1 MREVA
6 EDLAVL
12 VRETL
17 PRLEAITATESNK
30 PGPGTWSR
38 KEILGHLIDSAL
50 NNHQR
55 IVRALLAGELT
66 FPDYDGD
73 AWVAAQAYRERPW
86 LALINLWA
94 HLNGQ
99 LAHVIGRIPGER
111 LAARCTIGSAEAVT
125 LEHIV
130 RGYLSHLQHHL
141 AQIVGTGRV
150 GGL

>member
-1 MREVA
+1 MRDVA
-6 EDLAVL
+6 DDLSLL

-30 PGPGTWSR
+30 PGTGTWSR

-55 IVRALLAGELT
+55 IVRAQLAGELT

-86 LALINLWA
+86 LALINLWT

-99 LAHVIGRIPGER
+99 LAHVIARIPDER
-111 LAARCTIGSAEAVT
+111 RAAPCRIGSAEAVT

-130 RGYLSHLQHHL
+130 RGYVSHLRHHL
-141 AQIVGTGRV
+141 AQIIPHPPS
-150 GGL
+150 